1 MLQHRT
7 GHFSNRIMKRI
18 LTLLIVFSL
27 IGFEPSAGQNWLGRD
42 RPVYQKLLYG
52 SLESLGIQAASTGI
66 LLLSPTDFS
75 GWHGKPLNS
84 WGANLKRAYSSPPV
98 WDQDHWVINYL
109 GHPYMGAWYYNSVRS
124 QGCSLLT
131 SAGMCIGQTLMWE
144 YFLEAG
150 FEQPSI
156 NDLIVTPLAG
166 IVIGEA
172 IHRLTLHL
180 RKGGYTP
187 WEKVLIIA
195 INPLF
200 VINNGLKNK

>member
-1 MLQHRT
+1 
-7 GHFSNRIMKRI
+7 
-18 LTLLIVFSL
+18 
-27 IGFEPSAGQNWLGRD
+27 
-42 RPVYQKLLYG
+42 
-52 SLESLGIQAASTGI
+52 
-66 LLLSPTDFS
+66 
-75 GWHGKPLNS
+75 
-84 WGANLKRAYSSPPV
+84 
-98 WDQDHWVINYL
+98 
-109 GHPYMGAWYYNSVRS
+109 
-124 QGCSLLT
+124 
-131 SAGMCIGQTLMWE
+131 MCIGQTLMWE